1 MNINELM
8 KQAQGLQKKME
19 AMQEDAEKNIVT
31 GESGAG
37 MVSIEMNGKH
47 NVSSLKIDPSLL
59 TEEIELLEDL
69 IIAAVNDAVAKVEKS
84 QKDNMSDLTG
94 GINMPPGF
102 KMPF

>member
-19 AMQEDAEKNIVT
+19 AIQEDAEKNIVT

-37 MVSIEMNGKH
+37 MVSVEMNGKR
-47 NVSSLKIDPSLL
+47 NACGLKIDPSLL

-69 IIAAVNDAVAKVEKS
+69 IIAAINDAVAKVDKL

-94 GINMPPGF
+94 GIDMPSGF